1 MKNYAS
7 DVTVDET
14 WKNKIETVKADGE
27 KQIQSAKNSKEV
39 ASALADAKKQID
51 EILNNIP
58 QEGAWDGKST
68 KEPKFAEGYYQI
80 SNGAELAWFA
90 QLVNSGIT
98 GAKANAKLCDDINL
112 GNHNWTPIGSSSKIP
127 YTGSFDGQDHVVRG
141 LRIESGDTYAGLF
154 GIVYGDEKQSIE
166 NLTVKG
172 SIECSEKIAYAGG
185 IVAYMHGKNESQRN
199 YIRNC
204 HSEVQ
209 IQVKNA
215 KRHRSAVGGIIGY
228 ADKMWVNQCSNKGS
242 VSLESAGGI
251 QFYAG
256 GIIGDMANSVSV
268 RQSVNRG
275 SVEAEFC
282 AGGLVG
288 RMSGS
293 NGAVTSNYNTG
304 DVLANSYAGGLIGV
318 MTGAS
323 GGSQISC
330 CYNIGDVN
338 LNISGKCIGALFG
351 AMLDGTYT
359 NLTALKNPA
368 NASLPL
374 VGLLNGSA
382 STGEYLEADQM
393 KTESFLNAL
402 LASGNHFIKDYMNA
416 QDGFPILKWELNLE
430 EFRAGAVKDLQTFVT
445 AEEYTEENWAQ
456 VSALIAEGVE
466 KLQAA
471 QSMDEMNEILTDS
484 KQKIYEIE
492 TLKEA
497 EQKQLESAIASAIE
511 ELQNY
516 ADETAYREAEKIQLE
531 TYVSDGVKYLHQ
543 ADSIEKVNQILA
555 DVKSRIDRLE
565 TDEQKTQKEN
575 QERISA
581 VEAYINQIGTVNL
594 ESKTYINLAR
604 SAYDELSDELKAKVS
619 NYDVLESAEKEYAR
633 LLEESEVDEAD
644 KKAASAV
651 DELINK
657 LEPVTIDKKDA
668 ILQARKAYD
677 TLTKKQQSLVA
688 HPEYLNRAEQTY
700 DKLKAQEVSAE
711 ISAILTGTITLDSK
725 DAIYKAQQL
734 YDALTDN
741 QKKLV
746 TNYKQLQDAKATY
759 QNLILASP
767 VIELIKNIG
776 EVTLE
781 KGGAITRAIEAY
793 NALTAEQQELV
804 SNYSV
809 LEEAYQNYSD
819 LLAAHQVSTKISQ
832 IGVVTKESG
841 SLLGQIRNAYNNL
854 SDRQKSLVENY
865 SDLEKAESAY
875 QGLNKSDETSQI
887 KNTAAAGET
896 AANSHA
902 GAHESGYA
910 KQNGSS
916 NANASGNAAE
926 KSGNA
931 KAGEQ
936 TQKKKDEE
944 TAKENQEAKTEQ
956 TGNADGEELSAENE
970 TALLSGEAQDTGVSM
985 QNSEEKTAKSSA
997 PAAQNYRGV
1006 KILCA
1011 VLGVL
1016 VILVLAGIGFLVIG
1030 SKKRKKI
1037 LLKY

>member
-1 MKNYAS
+1 
-7 DVTVDET
+7 
-14 WKNKIETVKADGE
+14 
-27 KQIQSAKNSKEV
+27 
-39 ASALADAKKQID
+39 
-51 EILNNIP
+51 
-58 QEGAWDGKST
+58 
-68 KEPKFAEGYYQI
+68 
-80 SNGAELAWFA
+80 
-90 QLVNSGIT
+90 
-98 GAKANAKLCDDINL
+98 
-112 GNHNWTPIGSSSKIP
+112 
-127 YTGSFDGQDHVVRG
+127 
-141 LRIESGDTYAGLF
+141 
-154 GIVYGDEKQSIE
+154 
-166 NLTVKG
+166 
-172 SIECSEKIAYAGG
+172 
-185 IVAYMHGKNESQRN
+185 
-199 YIRNC
+199 
-204 HSEVQ
+204 
-209 IQVKNA
+209 
-215 KRHRSAVGGIIGY
+215 
-228 ADKMWVNQCSNKGS
+228 
-242 VSLESAGGI
+242 
-251 QFYAG
+251 
-256 GIIGDMANSVSV
+256 
-268 RQSVNRG
+268 
-275 SVEAEFC
+275 
-282 AGGLVG
+282 
-288 RMSGS
+288 MSGS

-382 STGEYLEADQM
+382 STGEYLEADKM

-402 LASGNHFIKDYMNA
+402 LASGNHFIKDYMNT

-430 EFRAGAVKDLQTFVT
+430 EFRAGAVKDLQTFVK
-445 AEEYTEENWAQ
+445 AEEYTEENWVQ

-466 KLQAA
+466 KLQSAKN
-471 QSMDEMNEILTDS
+471 MDEMNEILTDS

-543 ADSIEKVNQILA
+543 ADSVEKVNQILA

-575 QERISA
+575 QEKIFA

-604 SAYDELSDELKAKVS
+604 SAYDELSEELKAKVS

-633 LLEESEVDEAD
+633 LLEESEADEAD

-711 ISAILTGTITLDSK
+711 ISAILTGTITLNSK

-746 TNYKQLQDAKATY
+746 TNYKQLQNAKAMY

-819 LLAAHQVSTKISQ
+819 LLVAHQVSTKISQ

-841 SLLGQIRNAYNNL
+841 SLLEQIRNAYNSL
-854 SDRQKSLVENY
+854 SDRQKSMVGNY

-896 AANSHA
+896 ANSHA

-916 NANASGNAAE
+916 NATGSGNAAE

-931 KAGEQ
+931 KNGEQ
-936 TQKKKDEE
+936 AQEKKTEE
-944 TAKENQEAKTEQ
+944 TAKENQEAKTEEAE
-956 TGNADGEELSAENE
+956 NADGEETSAENE
-970 TALLSGEAQDTGVSM
+970 TALLSGEEGDAGVSM
-985 QNSEEKTAKSSA
+985 QNGEENTAKGSA
-997 PAAQNYRGV
+997 PAAQNYRVV

-1016 VILVLAGIGFLVIG
+1016 VILVLAGIGFMVIG

>member
-1 MKNYAS
+1 
-7 DVTVDET
+7 
-14 WKNKIETVKADGE
+14 
-27 KQIQSAKNSKEV
+27 
-39 ASALADAKKQID
+39 
-51 EILNNIP
+51 
-58 QEGAWDGKST
+58 
-68 KEPKFAEGYYQI
+68 
-80 SNGAELAWFA
+80 
-90 QLVNSGIT
+90 
-98 GAKANAKLCDDINL
+98 
-112 GNHNWTPIGSSSKIP
+112 
-127 YTGSFDGQDHVVRG
+127 
-141 LRIESGDTYAGLF
+141 
-154 GIVYGDEKQSIE
+154 
-166 NLTVKG
+166 
-172 SIECSEKIAYAGG
+172 
-185 IVAYMHGKNESQRN
+185 
-199 YIRNC
+199 
-204 HSEVQ
+204 
-209 IQVKNA
+209 
-215 KRHRSAVGGIIGY
+215 
-228 ADKMWVNQCSNKGS
+228 
-242 VSLESAGGI
+242 
-251 QFYAG
+251 
-256 GIIGDMANSVSV
+256 MANSVSV

-382 STGEYLEADQM
+382 STGEYLEADKM

-402 LASGNHFIKDYMNA
+402 LASGNHFIKDYMNT

-445 AEEYTEENWAQ
+445 AEEYTEENWVQ

-466 KLQAA
+466 KLQSAKN
-471 QSMDEMNEILTDS
+471 MDEMNEILTDS

-543 ADSIEKVNQILA
+543 ADSVEKVNQILA

-575 QERISA
+575 QEKISA

-711 ISAILTGTITLDSK
+711 ISAILTGTITLNSK

-746 TNYKQLQDAKATY
+746 TNYKQLQNAKATY

-832 IGVVTKESG
+832 IGVVTQESG
-841 SLLGQIRNAYNNL
+841 SLLEQIRNAYNSL
-854 SDRQKSLVENY
+854 SDRQKSMVENY

-896 AANSHA
+896 ANSHA

-916 NANASGNAAE
+916 NVTGSGNAAE
-926 KSGNA
+926 KSGDSKNTKQA
-931 KAGEQ
+931 QE
-936 TQKKKDEE
+936 KKTEE

-956 TGNADGEELSAENE
+956 TGNADGEETSAENE
-970 TALLSGEAQDTGVSM
+970 TALLSGEEGDAGVSM
-985 QNSEEKTAKSSA
+985 QNGEENTAKSSV
-997 PAAQNYRGV
+997 PTAQNYRVV

-1016 VILVLAGIGFLVIG
+1016 VILVLAGIGFMVIG

>member
-1 MKNYAS
+1 
-7 DVTVDET
+7 
-14 WKNKIETVKADGE
+14 
-27 KQIQSAKNSKEV
+27 
-39 ASALADAKKQID
+39 
-51 EILNNIP
+51 
-58 QEGAWDGKST
+58 
-68 KEPKFAEGYYQI
+68 
-80 SNGAELAWFA
+80 
-90 QLVNSGIT
+90 
-98 GAKANAKLCDDINL
+98 
-112 GNHNWTPIGSSSKIP
+112 
-127 YTGSFDGQDHVVRG
+127 
-141 LRIESGDTYAGLF
+141 
-154 GIVYGDEKQSIE
+154 
-166 NLTVKG
+166 
-172 SIECSEKIAYAGG
+172 
-185 IVAYMHGKNESQRN
+185 
-199 YIRNC
+199 
-204 HSEVQ
+204 
-209 IQVKNA
+209 
-215 KRHRSAVGGIIGY
+215 
-228 ADKMWVNQCSNKGS
+228 
-242 VSLESAGGI
+242 
-251 QFYAG
+251 
-256 GIIGDMANSVSV
+256 
-268 RQSVNRG
+268 
-275 SVEAEFC
+275 
-282 AGGLVG
+282 
-288 RMSGS
+288 
-293 NGAVTSNYNTG
+293 
-304 DVLANSYAGGLIGV
+304 
-318 MTGAS
+318 
-323 GGSQISC
+323 
-330 CYNIGDVN
+330 
-338 LNISGKCIGALFG
+338 
-351 AMLDGTYT
+351 
-359 NLTALKNPA
+359 
-368 NASLPL
+368 
-374 VGLLNGSA
+374 
-382 STGEYLEADQM
+382 M

-402 LASGNHFIKDYMNA
+402 LASGNHFIKDYMNT

-430 EFRAGAVKDLQTFVT
+430 EFRAGAVKDLQTFVK
-445 AEEYTEENWAQ
+445 AEEYTEENWVQ

-466 KLQAA
+466 KLQSAKN
-471 QSMDEMNEILTDS
+471 MDEMNEILTDS

-543 ADSIEKVNQILA
+543 ADSVEKVNQILA

-575 QERISA
+575 QEKISA

-633 LLEESEVDEAD
+633 LLEEGEVDEAD

-711 ISAILTGTITLDSK
+711 ISAILTGTITLNSK

-746 TNYKQLQDAKATY
+746 TNYKQLQNAKAMY

-875 QGLNKSDETSQI
+875 QSLNKSDETSQI

-896 AANSHA
+896 ANSHA

-916 NANASGNAAE
+916 NVTGSGNAAE
-926 KSGNA
+926 KSGDSKNTKQA
-931 KAGEQ
+931 QE
-936 TQKKKDEE
+936 KKTEE

-956 TGNADGEELSAENE
+956 TGNADGEESSAENE
-970 TALLSGEAQDTGVSM
+970 TALLSGEAGDAGVSM
-985 QNSEEKTAKSSA
+985 QNSEENTAKGSA
-997 PAAQNYRGV
+997 PTAQNYRVV

-1016 VILVLAGIGFLVIG
+1016 VILVLAGIGFMVIG

>member
-1 MKNYAS
+1 
-7 DVTVDET
+7 
-14 WKNKIETVKADGE
+14 
-27 KQIQSAKNSKEV
+27 
-39 ASALADAKKQID
+39 
-51 EILNNIP
+51 
-58 QEGAWDGKST
+58 
-68 KEPKFAEGYYQI
+68 
-80 SNGAELAWFA
+80 
-90 QLVNSGIT
+90 
-98 GAKANAKLCDDINL
+98 
-112 GNHNWTPIGSSSKIP
+112 
-127 YTGSFDGQDHVVRG
+127 
-141 LRIESGDTYAGLF
+141 
-154 GIVYGDEKQSIE
+154 
-166 NLTVKG
+166 
-172 SIECSEKIAYAGG
+172 
-185 IVAYMHGKNESQRN
+185 
-199 YIRNC
+199 
-204 HSEVQ
+204 
-209 IQVKNA
+209 
-215 KRHRSAVGGIIGY
+215 
-228 ADKMWVNQCSNKGS
+228 
-242 VSLESAGGI
+242 
-251 QFYAG
+251 
-256 GIIGDMANSVSV
+256 
-268 RQSVNRG
+268 
-275 SVEAEFC
+275 
-282 AGGLVG
+282 
-288 RMSGS
+288 
-293 NGAVTSNYNTG
+293 
-304 DVLANSYAGGLIGV
+304 
-318 MTGAS
+318 
-323 GGSQISC
+323 
-330 CYNIGDVN
+330 
-338 LNISGKCIGALFG
+338 
-351 AMLDGTYT
+351 MLDGTYT

-382 STGEYLEADQM
+382 STGEYLEADKM

-402 LASGNHFIKDYMNA
+402 LASGNHFIKDYMNT

-430 EFRAGAVKDLQTFVT
+430 EFRAGAVKDLQTFVK
-445 AEEYTEENWAQ
+445 AEEYTEENWVQ

-466 KLQAA
+466 KLQSAKN
-471 QSMDEMNEILTDS
+471 MDEMNEILTDS

-543 ADSIEKVNQILA
+543 ADSVEKVNQILA

-575 QERISA
+575 QEKISA

-604 SAYDELSDELKAKVS
+604 SAYDELSEELKAKVS

-633 LLEESEVDEAD
+633 LLEESEADEAD

-657 LEPVTIDKKDA
+657 LEPVTIDKKDV

-677 TLTKKQQSLVA
+677 ALTKKQQSLVA

-711 ISAILTGTITLDSK
+711 ISAILTGTITLNSK

-746 TNYKQLQDAKATY
+746 TNYKQLQNAKATY
-759 QNLILASP
+759 QNLILVSP

-809 LEEAYQNYSD
+809 LEDAYRNYSD

-896 AANSHA
+896 ANSHS

-910 KQNGSS
+910 KQNRNS
-916 NANASGNAAE
+916 NATGSGNAAE
-926 KSGNA
+926 KSGDSKNT
-931 KAGEQ
+931 EQ
-936 TQKKKDEE
+936 AQEKKTEE
-944 TAKENQEAKTEQ
+944 TAKENQEAKAEEAENT
-956 TGNADGEELSAENE
+956 DGEETSAENE
-970 TALLSGEAQDTGVSM
+970 TALLSGEEGDAGVSM
-985 QNSEEKTAKSSA
+985 QNGEENTAKGSA
-997 PAAQNYRGV
+997 PAAQNYRVV

-1016 VILVLAGIGFLVIG
+1016 VILVLAGIGFMVIG

>member
-1 MKNYAS
+1 M
-7 DVTVDET
+7 
-14 WKNKIETVKADGE
+14 
-27 KQIQSAKNSKEV
+27 
-39 ASALADAKKQID
+39 
-51 EILNNIP
+51 
-58 QEGAWDGKST
+58 
-68 KEPKFAEGYYQI
+68 
-80 SNGAELAWFA
+80 
-90 QLVNSGIT
+90 
-98 GAKANAKLCDDINL
+98 
-112 GNHNWTPIGSSSKIP
+112 
-127 YTGSFDGQDHVVRG
+127 
-141 LRIESGDTYAGLF
+141 
-154 GIVYGDEKQSIE
+154 
-166 NLTVKG
+166 
-172 SIECSEKIAYAGG
+172 
-185 IVAYMHGKNESQRN
+185 
-199 YIRNC
+199 
-204 HSEVQ
+204 
-209 IQVKNA
+209 
-215 KRHRSAVGGIIGY
+215 
-228 ADKMWVNQCSNKGS
+228 
-242 VSLESAGGI
+242 
-251 QFYAG
+251 
-256 GIIGDMANSVSV
+256 
-268 RQSVNRG
+268 
-275 SVEAEFC
+275 
-282 AGGLVG
+282 
-288 RMSGS
+288 
-293 NGAVTSNYNTG
+293 
-304 DVLANSYAGGLIGV
+304 
-318 MTGAS
+318 
-323 GGSQISC
+323 
-330 CYNIGDVN
+330 
-338 LNISGKCIGALFG
+338 
-351 AMLDGTYT
+351 
-359 NLTALKNPA
+359 
-368 NASLPL
+368 
-374 VGLLNGSA
+374 
-382 STGEYLEADQM
+382 
-393 KTESFLNAL
+393 
-402 LASGNHFIKDYMNA
+402 
-416 QDGFPILKWELNLE
+416 
-430 EFRAGAVKDLQTFVT
+430 
-445 AEEYTEENWAQ
+445 
-456 VSALIAEGVE
+456 
-466 KLQAA
+466 
-471 QSMDEMNEILTDS
+471 TDS
-484 KQKIYEIE
+484 KQKIYKIE

-543 ADSIEKVNQILA
+543 ADSVEKVNQILA

-575 QERISA
+575 QEKISA

-594 ESKTYINLAR
+594 ESKTYINVAR
-604 SAYDELSDELKAKVS
+604 SAYDELSEELKAKVS

-633 LLEESEVDEAD
+633 LLEESEADEAD

-711 ISAILTGTITLDSK
+711 ISAILTGTITLNSK

-746 TNYKQLQDAKATY
+746 TNYKQLQNAKAMY

-809 LEEAYQNYSD
+809 LEAAYQNYSD

-841 SLLGQIRNAYNNL
+841 SLLEQIRNAYNSL

-896 AANSHA
+896 ANSHA

-916 NANASGNAAE
+916 NATGSGNAAE
-926 KSGNA
+926 KSGDSKNT
-931 KAGEQ
+931 EQ
-936 TQKKKDEE
+936 AQEKKTEE
-944 TAKENQEAKTEQ
+944 TAKENQEAKAEEAENT
-956 TGNADGEELSAENE
+956 DGEETSAENE
-970 TALLSGEAQDTGVSM
+970 TALLSGEEGDAGVSM
-985 QNSEEKTAKSSA
+985 QNGEENTAKGSA
-997 PAAQNYRGV
+997 PAAQNYRVV

-1016 VILVLAGIGFLVIG
+1016 VILVLAGIGFMVIG